1 MSLSESFG
9 PLRERNFRLL
19 WAGQSTSILGNAVV
33 PIAIAFAV
41 LDLTHSVADLGY
53 VLAAQS
59 VPLVVFLLVG
69 GVWADRLPR
78 QLVMVVSDVV
88 RCGVQ
93 ATMAVLLF
101 TGDPPIWAL
110 GALMATFGTAQAF
123 FEPAFGGLVP
133 STVSAAR
140 LQQANALVMVSSGT
154 AWVAGPAIAG
164 ILIAVHGPA
173 LALAFDAGT
182 FALSALSLLALR
194 LPQAARHVERQSFLR
209 ELVEGWQEVR
219 SRTWIW
225 TIIAW
230 VGSYFFL
237 VIAPFIV
244 LGPAVARASLGGATA
259 WAIIWGSLSAGRL
272 VGGATALN
280 WTPSRPLFVASA
292 LLLLQ
297 VPPVALLAARAPLL
311 AIVPAQVLG
320 GASIGFFFTI
330 WDTALQR
337 HVAPEK
343 LSRVSSYDWIGVFVL
358 QPAGLVLVGPVAAA
372 IGISATLS
380 ISAAWAAASTLI
392 VLLVRDVRELRFD
405 GVAAPAPVAA
415 APPRS
420 TVDPAGAEAA

>member
-1 MSLSESFG
+1 MSLAQRFW
-9 PLRERNFRLL
+9 PLRERNFLLL

-78 QLVMVVSDVV
+78 QLVMIASDVV

-93 ATMAVLLF
+93 TTIAVLLF
-101 TGDPPIWAL
+101 TSHPPIWELA
-110 GALMATFGTAQAF
+110 ALMATFGTAQAF

-133 STVSAAR
+133 STVSSAR
-140 LQQANALVMVSSGT
+140 LQQANALFMISSGS
-154 AWVAGPAIAG
+154 AWVAGPAVAG

-173 LALAFDAGT
+173 LAIAFDAGT

-194 LPQAARHVERQSFLR
+194 LPWAAGHVARQSFLT
-209 ELVEGWQEVR
+209 ELAEGWQEVR

-237 VIAPFIV
+237 VIAPFLV

-259 WAIIWGSLSAGRL
+259 WAIISASLAAGRL

-297 VPPVALLAARAPLL
+297 VPPVALLAGRGPLV

-337 HVAPEK
+337 HIAPEK

-358 QPAGLVLVGPVAAA
+358 QPAGLALVGPVAAA
-372 IGISATLS
+372 IGISTTLW
-380 ISAAWAAASTLI
+380 IAAAWAATSTIL
-392 VLLVRDVRELRFD
+392 VLLVREIRELRFD
-405 GVAAPAPVAA
+405 GVAVSAPAAA
-415 APPRS
+415 APLS
-420 TVDPAGAEAA
+420 PAETAVSEAV